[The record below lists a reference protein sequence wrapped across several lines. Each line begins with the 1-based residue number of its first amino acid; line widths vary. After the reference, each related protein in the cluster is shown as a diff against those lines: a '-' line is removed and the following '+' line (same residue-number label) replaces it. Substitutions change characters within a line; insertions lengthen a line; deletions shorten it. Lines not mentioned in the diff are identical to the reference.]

1 MVGEE
6 LIKMKER
13 NVVREIDKKD
23 FLKEIE
29 DIFLYKM
36 IPTDLFIKGLVKKA
50 LTTAFGLLI
59 LLVLITVIHIM
70 FFKPLHLP
78 NCVIITMIFIYFI
91 TGMFMGIFNEDN
103 EPFFRKYL
111 VEFKNKKITNILTF
125 AKDKIDQNKFKELY
139 EFAVKENLLNLTFSE
154 IEQDKETHKKS
165 SNESWIENQQNE
177 IQQSLLKIYYK
188 SIS

>member
-1 MVGEE
+1 MS
-6 LIKMKER
+6 L
-13 NVVREIDKKD
+13 
-23 FLKEIE
+23 
-29 DIFLYKM
+29 
-36 IPTDLFIKGLVKKA
+36 
-50 LTTAFGLLI
+50 
-59 LLVLITVIHIM
+59 
-70 FFKPLHLP
+70 
-78 NCVIITMIFIYFI
+78 
-91 TGMFMGIFNEDN
+91 
-103 EPFFRKYL
+103 FFRKYL